1 MKRMKNLL
9 SLSMLILLNALTV
22 HAGLVKVKSIAEL
35 QSAINASKKG
45 DVIELAD
52 NTYANA
58 GQIKIDVNGITVKA
72 ATPGGVIFNGNSS
85 CKISG
90 SNISVSGFQFKNVNI
105 DEGEVCE
112 IRGNYNI
119 LTQCN
124 FFNCTAKHY
133 IHTYEG
139 SHDNEISYCN
149 IEAKPPIM
157 NGNCAIQVTT
167 SATVVNKTKIRYCTF
182 LNFDGEGGDFGNE
195 PIRIGLGVEQ
205 NNNSGCIV
213 EYCYFENVGLGD
225 SESISLKSTFNVIR
239 YNTCNNNPKAQFVF
253 RTGNKNSAYGNFFIN
268 SGGIRIKEGG
278 SHMIYNNYFEGAV
291 ELPAIELM
299 NFKLNQKTKVGD
311 PLSNIFVFN
320 NTFYNSGEVQLGGK
334 GDNPPKNVKFA
345 NNIFYKTSGTILTD
359 ANKNAEFVNNLFYG
373 GADLGIKF
381 SKTDFTK
388 TDPLL
393 VKNSNGF
400 YGLSAQSPAINKS
413 DKIYPTILK
422 NAVVDN
428 DADLMLDIEGQPRP
442 ADKTQKDI
450 GCDEFS
456 TYKATNHPL
465 KKSEA
470 GPSYLANVVSVMPT
484 VDKPT
489 NTVNNITYTAS
500 FENDFFKVLKNIDS
514 DDIKN
519 ARVIIALS
527 NVKIKSV
534 SKNVSKIAR
543 GELVVYK
550 SGEDCKVTKGEF
562 IEILV
567 KKNHPTLMGPEKWIE
582 PKGNKIV
589 YEDDQFRVFEEKLNP
604 GATRDLHS
612 HAQRVSVRL
621 NQVHLTDPRFELNK
635 LPGAGIQEANTFKYA
650 ESTVH
655 VVKNI
660 SDIPLNN
667 IIVELKT
674 ARK

>member
-1 MKRMKNLL
+1 MKKLFCLL
-9 SLSMLILLNALTV
+9 VLIQLNALIV
-22 HAGLVKVKSIAEL
+22 HAALIQVKSIAEL
-35 QSAINASKKG
+35 QLAINAAKKG
-45 DVIELAD
+45 DVIELED
-52 NTYANA
+52 NTYANT
-58 GQIKIDVNGITVKA
+58 GLIKIDVNGITVKA
-72 ATPGGVIFNGNSS
+72 ATLGGVIFNGNSR

-90 SNISVSGFQFKNVNI
+90 SNNIFSGFQFKNVDI
-105 DEGEVCE
+105 GGGEVCE
-112 IRGNYNI
+112 ISGNYNL

-124 FFNCTAKHY
+124 FFNCTSKHY
-133 IHTYEG
+133 IHTDGG

-157 NGNCAIQVTT
+157 NGNCAIQITT
-167 SATVVNKTKIRYCTF
+167 SATVVSGTKIRYCTF
-182 LNFDGEGGDFGNE
+182 LNFGGEGGDFGNE

-205 NNNSGCIV
+205 NNTSGCIV

-278 SHMIYNNYFEGAV
+278 NHMVYNNYFEGAA
-291 ELPAIELM
+291 ELSSLELM

-320 NTFYNSGEVQLGGK
+320 NTFYNSGVVQLGGA
-334 GDNPPKNVKFA
+334 GNNPPMNVKIA
-345 NNIFYKTSGTILTD
+345 NNIFYKTYGTIISD
-359 ANKNAEFVNNLFYG
+359 PNSNADFVNNLFFG

-381 SKTDFTK
+381 SKNEFTK
-388 TDPLL
+388 ADPLL
-393 VKNSNGF
+393 VKNNAGF
-400 YGLSAQSPAINKS
+400 YGLSAQSTAINKS
-413 DKIYPTILK
+413 DKNYPAILK

-442 ADKTQKDI
+442 LDKTQKDI

-456 TYKATNHPL
+456 IDKTTNHPL

-470 GPSYLANVVSVMPT
+470 GPAYLANIVSVMPT
-484 VDKPT
+484 A
-489 NTVNNITYTAS
+489 NTVSSSVNNIADTSS
-500 FENDFFKVLKNIDS
+500 FENDYFRILKNIIS
-514 DDIKN
+514 DDATN
-519 ARVIIALS
+519 SRVVVALS

-550 SGEDCKVTKGEF
+550 PNEDCKITKGEF
-562 IEILV
+562 IEIIV
-567 KKNHPTLMGPEKWIE
+567 KKNHPALKGPEKWIE
-582 PKGNKIV
+582 PLGNKLV
-589 YEDDQFRVFEEKLNP
+589 YEDDQFRVFEERLDP

-621 NQVHLTDPRFELNK
+621 NQVHLTDPRFEFNK
-635 LPGAGIQEANTFKYA
+635 LLGAGIQEANTFKYA

-667 IIVELKT
+667 IIVELKVVH
-674 ARK
+674 K

>member
-9 SLSMLILLNALTV
+9 SLSMLVLLNVFMVNAEI
-22 HAGLVKVKSIAEL
+22 VKVKSVAEL
-35 QSAINASKKG
+35 QSAIDAAKKG
-45 DVIELAD
+45 DVIELSD
-52 NTYANA
+52 NSYSNI
-58 GQIKIDVNGITVKA
+58 GQIKIDVSGITVKA
-72 ATPGGVIFNGNSS
+72 TTLGGVIFNGKSS
-85 CKISG
+85 FSISG
-90 SNISVSGFQFKNVNI
+90 NNNTVSGFQFKNINI
-105 DEGEVCE
+105 GEGEVCE

-124 FFNCTAKHY
+124 FFNCTSKHY
-133 IHTYEG
+133 IHTFEG

-167 SATVVNKTKIRYCTF
+167 SVTVVNRTKIRYCTF
-182 LNFDGEGGDFGNE
+182 LNFGGEGGDFGNE

-278 SHMIYNNYFEGAV
+278 NHMIYNNYFEGTA
-291 ELPAIELM
+291 EFPSLELM
-299 NFKLNQKTKVGD
+299 NFKLNQKTKVGE
-311 PLSNIFVFN
+311 PLNNIFVYN
-320 NTFYNSGEVQLGGK
+320 NTFYNAGLVKLGGV
-334 GDNPPKNVKFA
+334 GENPPKNVKIA
-345 NNIFYKTSGTILTD
+345 NNIFYKTAGTILAD
-359 ANKNAEFVNNLFYG
+359 PNNNAQFINNLFYG
-373 GADLGIKF
+373 SADLGIKF
-381 SKTDFTK
+381 GKTEFIK
-388 TDPLL
+388 VDPLL
-393 VKNSNGF
+393 EKNNNGF
-400 YGLSAQSPAINKS
+400 YGLTVNSPAINKS
-413 DKIYPTILK
+413 DKNYPSILK
-422 NAVVDN
+422 NEMVEN
-428 DADLMLDIEGQPRP
+428 DANLMFDIEGQPRP

-456 TYKATNHPL
+456 TEKAINHPL
-465 KKSEA
+465 KKSQA
-470 GPSYLANVVSVMPT
+470 GPSYLANSVSIMPIVNKT
-484 VDKPT
+484 SS
-489 NTVNNITYTAS
+489 TVNNITDTAS
-500 FENDFFKVLKNIDS
+500 FENDYFKVLKNIDAENV
-514 DDIKN
+514 KN
-519 ARVIIALS
+519 ARVIVALS

-543 GELVVYK
+543 GELVVYQP
-550 SGEDCKVTKGEF
+550 GEDCKVTKGEF
-562 IEILV
+562 IAIIV
-567 KKNHPTLMGPEKWIE
+567 KQNHPALKGPEKWIE
-582 PKGNKIV
+582 PTGNRIV
-589 YEDDQFRVFEEKLNP
+589 YEDNQFRVFKETLDP
-604 GATRDLHS
+604 GAIRELHS

-621 NQVHLTDPRFELNK
+621 NQVNLRDPRFDANT

-655 VVKNI
+655 VVKNL

-667 IIVELKT
+667 IIVEFKT
-674 ARK
+674 IIK